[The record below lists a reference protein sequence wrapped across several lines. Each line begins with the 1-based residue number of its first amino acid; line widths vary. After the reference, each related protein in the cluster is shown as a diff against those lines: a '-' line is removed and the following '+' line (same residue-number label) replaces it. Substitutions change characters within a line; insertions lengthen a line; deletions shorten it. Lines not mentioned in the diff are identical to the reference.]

1 MVKLK
6 FSGILLILIIY
17 FVILHT
23 PSIAQ
28 VNDSLYDELD
38 APVDT
43 AYFYKKLYNYSKN
56 RKAAYFLYKSVFNP
70 PKWVNAT
77 KKTKKKSKND
87 PLRKFEN
94 KIIRKIEVISL
105 DPTGT
110 SISDTSRHPHSV
122 LQKTVNKIHIESRR
136 RTILNYVLIKR
147 NDSLDILLLK
157 ESERLL
163 RSTGFIRDVRMELR
177 AVSGT
182 RDSVDIYIYSQ
193 DYWSIRPDIVAST
206 SRVKYSVNDRN
217 FLGFGHLFD
226 LKVTDLLKESSPPIL
241 DGSYTVPSLGTSYVS
256 PKFYYGTSEENNIRG
271 IVINRPFYS
280 PLTQWAGGLDLYS
293 RVYTDSIRFTS
304 DTIIKY
310 FYRSFTT
317 DFWAGYSANL
327 RKGITV
333 EERST
338 RLVSAVRFS
347 RTRYPKVT
355 PGTDQLKELFSGGE
369 LYLASLSFSARKY
382 VTDKYIFKFGDVEDV
397 PDGRKLTLTSGVE
410 KRFTGSRFY
419 VGIAGA
425 LGSYFENIGY
435 LYSGIGF
442 GAFVQNDKKTIGL
455 IRTEFIYFSP
465 LLKMNR
471 WYLRNFIET
480 RFIYGVNRASNE
492 FLYLNTDDGI
502 PGYREEIPKGS
513 SRLTLTFQS
522 VLFSP
527 VEFLGFR
534 FAPIV
539 LAGYGL
545 IGDYNQT
552 VFGSKLYQTYGL
564 GLLIKNE
571 LLVLNTFQ
579 ITFAIYPILPQGGID
594 YRFNPVKLSEDRF
607 RDFDIS
613 RPGIEPFQ

>member
-1 MVKLK
+1 MFLSLLFI
-6 FSGILLILIIY
+6 FSSA
-17 FVILHT
+17 
-23 PSIAQ
+23 PSHGQ
-28 VNDSLYDELD
+28 VNDSIYDELD
-38 APVDT
+38 VPVDT

-56 RKAAYFLYKSVFNP
+56 RKAAYFIYKSVFNP

-77 KKTKKKSKND
+77 TKKSRKKKSD
-87 PLRKFEN
+87 PTKKFEN

-110 SISDTSRHPHSV
+110 SITDTSRHPHSV

-147 NDSLDILLLK
+147 NDSLDLLLLK

-182 RDSVDIYIYSQ
+182 RDSVDVYIYSQ

-226 LKVTDLLKESSPPIL
+226 LKVTDLLKESSPIIL
-241 DGSYTVPSLGTSYVS
+241 DGSYTVPSLGTSYIS

-280 PLTQWAGGLDLYS
+280 PLTRWAGGFDLYS
-293 RVYTDSIRFTS
+293 RVYTDSIRFTT
-304 DTIIKY
+304 DTIIEY

-317 DFWAGYSANL
+317 DLWAGYSSNL
-327 RKGITV
+327 RKGITD

-355 PGTDQLKELFSGGE
+355 PGIEELKELFSGGE
-369 LYLASLSFSARKY
+369 LYLASLSFSSRKY
-382 VTDKYIFKFGDVEDV
+382 ITDKYIFKFGDVEDV

-410 KRFTGSRFY
+410 NRFTGSRFY
-419 VGIAGA
+419 IGLAGA
-425 LGSYFENIGY
+425 LGSYFEKIGY
-435 LYSGIGF
+435 LYTGMGF
-442 GAFVQNDKKTIGL
+442 GTFIQKNEKSIGL
-455 IRTEFIYFSP
+455 IRTEIIYFSP
-465 LLKMNR
+465 LLKMSN
-471 WYLRNFIET
+471 WYLRNFADL

-502 PGYREEIPKGS
+502 PGYRDELPKGS
-513 SRLTLTFQS
+513 SRLTLTLQS

-545 IGDYNQT
+545 VGDYNQS
-552 VFGSKLYQTYGL
+552 VFRSKLYQTYGL

-579 ITFAIYPILPQGGID
+579 VTFAIYPILPQNGID

-607 RDFDIS
+607 KDFDIS
-613 RPGIEPFQ
+613 RPAVEPFQ